1 MFWNIVLILIHLLG
15 NCLTGMRM
23 KDLTRA
29 SLSIKHDKPVSVIG
43 FLDDIGNE
51 RHLSF
56 KFFNHLNLKI
66 FLPLKYRL
74 KT

>member
-1 MFWNIVLILIHLLG
+1 MFWNTVLILVFLLE

-23 KDLTRA
+23 KELTRA
-29 SLSIKHDKPVSVIG
+29 SLSIKLDKLVSVID
-43 FLDDIGNE
+43 FLDYVGNE

-56 KFFNHLNLKI
+56 KFFNHLNFKI
-66 FLPLKYRL
+66 FLFLKYRF